1 MIDSIVNGIKKY
13 FIKPAPTPQVEE
25 EFHRDDKTII
35 EILDNMEEMVYQ
47 IDRNFIVKWANK
59 SVLERH
65 PTSLERKCYEAFS
78 HQQGICQDCFCQKAI
93 ISGSIVKGIKINN
106 SFTVDDGIH
115 YVETISIPVNIETFA
130 AGGAI
135 SISKE
140 ITDTQEYRSRLI
152 SSKSLTLSTNHLLE
166 IIQKDYLKEFEALDY
181 PIVITDLDLKVI
193 YYNQNCL
200 YIDSLKFEAGKFITE
215 ILPSIISSK
224 INSIRELALLDKYSG
239 AISFSLNP
247 EDENSQLMSLT
258 CSSLKSG
265 DNNKCFALNWSIHK
279 IDFASLQQTPIYEI
293 PEILSDLRILKVD
306 SSACVISWSSSLTKM
321 FGWSEEE
328 ILGLPNP
335 LFSLDFLDSILKS
348 DKKKLKT
355 DISIN
360 DKTGN
365 QRRINITFYKIEN
378 LATSDVITCLID
390 EIQFSNHPIAS
401 VDGMEEIYETFIKN
415 FSGVAFKSD
424 LNLIPV
430 ILNGAIKALTGH
442 SKEEILDSKKSLL
455 DIIHLEDR
463 IVIQDII
470 NKLRNRGRIEREL
483 EFRFIHQ
490 DGSFKWVHL
499 YFHSVIDSTGKAH
512 YLQGIL
518 YNITHR
524 KEVEDE
530 LKLSRE
536 NYRNLAMYS
545 ETSREE
551 EKKRLAIEI
560 HDELGHALTAL
571 KLELA
576 WLIKKKFIR
585 QEVLFEKVRKMN
597 ELIESTIRKV
607 RTISSQLRPSV
618 LDHFGLIAALEW
630 QTAEFQKRSAIRCKL
645 NVGKQDFKLEEQRS
659 TALFRIF
666 QEILTNV
673 ARHAKATRVDVTLER
688 VTEEVI
694 LRVSDNGRGIK
705 QEQINNKKS
714 LGLLGMTERALAV
727 GGKLTISGVIGM
739 GTTVTITV
747 PLK

>member
-1 MIDSIVNGIKKY
+1 MTESLINSIKKY
-13 FIKPAPTPQVEE
+13 FIKPIPTPHVEE
-25 EFHRDDKTII
+25 EFHRDDRVII

-47 IDRNFIVKWANK
+47 IDSNFIIKWANK

-65 PTSLERKCYEAFS
+65 PASLGRKCYEAFS

-106 SFTVDDGIH
+106 SFTIDEGIH
-115 YVETISIPVNIETFA
+115 YVESISFPVNNEAFA
-130 AGGAI
+130 PGGAI

-152 SSKSLTLSTNHLLE
+152 SSKSLTLTTPNLTE
-166 IIQKDYLKEFEALDY
+166 IIQNDYSKAFEVLDY
-181 PIVITDLDLKVI
+181 PIIITDLDLKVI
-193 YYNQNCL
+193 YFNQNCKS
-200 YIDSLKFEAGKFITE
+200 IDSFKLEVGRLITE
-215 ILPSIISSK
+215 ILPSTISSRL
-224 INSIRELALLDKYSG
+224 NSIHELVLMGKNSG
-239 AISFSLNP
+239 MISFTANP
-247 EDENSQLMSLT
+247 ADDNSPLLSLT
-258 CSSLKSG
+258 CSTLKSV
-265 DNNKCFALNWSIHK
+265 DSNKSFALIWLIHK
-279 IDFASLQQTPIYEI
+279 IDLANQHQPPIYEI

-306 SSACVISWSSSLTKM
+306 SSACVISWSSSLSKM

-335 LFSLDFLDSILKS
+335 LFSLDYLEPILKN

-365 QRRINITFYKIEN
+365 QRRINITFYKIDSFAN
-378 LATSDVITCLID
+378 RDVITCLID

-430 ILNGAIKALTGH
+430 LLNGAIKTLTGH

-455 DIIHLEDR
+455 DIIHMEDR

-499 YFHSVIDSTGKAH
+499 YFHSVIDPSGKAH

-518 YNITHR
+518 YNITQR
-524 KEVEDE
+524 KEVEEE